1 MHARGSGAVAFAL
14 MVLVVG
20 MVQLGAQTA
29 GWAECHKVIEAE
41 PSPTGGVNYVEHTVC
56 DAKGDGDG
64 GSDSSGGGKPETC
77 HLQPEIRVVKGP
89 SWCSGDSLCY
99 IDETKSQDDPAV
111 YPPLTEAKPAP
122 PDKYV
127 FLFCYLPP
135 NVQGPV
141 AGRWVL
147 NSQAHQPSQLD
158 LARESYGS
166 LQPGD
171 AQIRTSPAGKTVV
184 NLDTWFTL
192 GAPAAITGSR
202 AGSLVAVAT
211 LDTTTWQFGDG
222 SERSCP
228 AADVGLGSKSCV
240 YTYRRSSAGHLPY
253 TVTVTRTYK
262 VHYEVNGAEQA
273 IEGAPDNFTAP
284 PASIPLVVT
293 EIQTTVTSGR

>member
-1 MHARGSGAVAFAL
+1 
-14 MVLVVG
+14 
-20 MVQLGAQTA
+20 
-29 GWAECHKVIEAE
+29 
-41 PSPTGGVNYVEHTVC
+41 
-56 DAKGDGDG
+56 
-64 GSDSSGGGKPETC
+64 
-77 HLQPEIRVVKGP
+77 
-89 SWCSGDSLCY
+89 
-99 IDETKSQDDPAV
+99 DPAV
-111 YPPLTEAKPAP
+111 YPPLPEATPPP

-192 GAPAAITGSR
+192 GAQAQIRGTQ
-202 AGSLVAVAT
+202 AGSLVAVAE
-211 LDTTTWQFGDG
+211 LSSTTWQLGDG
-222 SERSCP
+222 SERSCS
-228 AADVGLGSKSCV
+228 AAEVALGSKSCV
-240 YTYRRSSAGHLPY
+240 YTYRRSSAGHQPY

-262 VHYEVNGAEQA
+262 VHYEVNGAQQT
-273 IEGAPDNFTAP
+273 IEGAPEEFIAP
-284 PASIPLVVT
+284 RASIPLAVT
-293 EIQTTVTSGR
+293 EIQTTVTSGH